1 MIRKYFELNKPY
13 QFDVGDITA
22 IIYLLCAIFGIMDY
36 NITPLFLLGS
46 AIGLATCWKAKRL
59 NLVVLNGAMFALN
72 LVGFVKMFLTN

>member
-1 MIRKYFELNKPY
+1 MKKFFELNKPY
-13 QFDVGDITA
+13 QFDIGDVTA
-22 IIYLLCAIFGIMDY
+22 VIYLLCTVFGIMDY

-59 NLVVLNGAMFALN
+59 NLVVLNGAMFILN